1 MIAEAQSVHCVRTAH
16 ARADEEHSPTATLVL
31 PRRGVF
37 RYHVA
42 NDTTIAD
49 PNTALLFHPDQ
60 PYRITHPND
69 VGDDCVAL
77 YYDRDT
83 LADVL
88 GFASEG
94 TRVWTL
100 SAATQRL
107 LHASALRSLSA
118 PDVLER
124 EESAI
129 ATLSSLAPLPAT
141 KRHPTS
147 AARIE
152 AIRERLAANVSA
164 NDSLSTIGCDV
175 GLSPFHLARQFR
187 AHTGSSIHQY
197 LLALRLATA
206 HTRIRNGANNL
217 TELAIDLGF
226 SSLAHFSSTFQRAY
240 GMPPSRAAS
249 LS

>member
-1 MIAEAQSVHCVRTAH
+1 MIAEAQSVHCVRAAH
-16 ARADEEHSPTATLVL
+16 AYADEEHSPTATLVL

-49 PNTALLFHPDQ
+49 PNTALLLHPDQ

-69 VGDDCVAL
+69 AGDDCVAL

-88 GFASEG
+88 GFASER
-94 TRVWTL
+94 TRVWML

-107 LHASALRSLSA
+107 LHAGALRSLSA

-124 EESAI
+124 EESSI
-129 ATLSSLAPLPAT
+129 ATLSGLAPQPAI
-141 KRHPTS
+141 KRHAA

-164 NDSLSTIGCDV
+164 NDSLSTIACDV

-206 HTRIRNGANNL
+206 HTRIRDGANNL
-217 TELAIDLGF
+217 TQLAIDLGF
-226 SSLAHFSSTFQRAY
+226 SSLAHFSSTFQRVY